1 MKPGVLCLL
10 LLSGCSFLS
19 PSEDPTVY
27 EYALTWFCVSN
38 EGCERTEELQRIDRV
53 TLDDFDLHFTSTQ
66 DESFATDAKRVA
78 SDSVGGVRCSL
89 LHFLSLFGHE
99 LEPSK
104 FCFTPGGFEVH
115 LSIPDEDPATHSKW
129 VVSARD
135 LALQ

>member
-10 LLSGCSFLS
+10 LLSGCSSLS
-19 PSEDPTVY
+19 PSDDSDVV
-27 EYALTWFCVSN
+27 EYTLTWYCISP
-38 EGCERTEELQRIDRV
+38 EGCERTAEVQRIDRATV
-53 TLDDFDLHFTSTQ
+53 DFWDVRFMSTQ
-66 DESFATDAKRVA
+66 DESFAEDAK
-78 SDSVGGVRCSL
+78 SVGSDTLAVRCSW
-89 LHFLSLFGHE
+89 LHFLSLFGYE

-135 LALQ
+135 LSLQ